1 MASLRCTPQK
11 GQGHGEPSVF
21 EPLGNVAAG
30 CVLVAS
36 PDEIDHFSRHAVVLV
51 LSHGAQGSRGVT
63 LEMATAFNVG
73 EMAAS
78 LADSP
83 FAGLPLFRGGSAGKD
98 QILMLHDVEGLR
110 GSQPI
115 GASGIHV
122 GGLQGAYDAVA
133 QGLLQPERFKF
144 FFNQYEWVPGALER
158 EISQGIWTA
167 GAIPPELVLRQVGS
181 QSERPLGIERKLGRI
196 DQLSRDMSTPLWD
209 ILRASIP
216 ASSFAPT
223 GGVHQRQDATAR
235 RGAPN
240 LGEPAEGQRANDVA
254 VDSSPYLSSLTRRE
268 LQALAKEYG
277 VKGNLKS
284 QDIVHLL
291 LLKGFA
297 PDTAGPVASKAVP
310 EAVVPEA
317 GDAAVGQR
325 AMFLT
330 MMVERVW
337 EFRAALD
344 APALLPL
351 LDAGA
356 QVYGSTGANA
366 IEGTLSAAWG
376 DTSAATLNAD
386 SLRPMASGCV
396 TYTMQYTDQS
406 GKRVQQQEEMCF
418 SMNGLL
424 QTLRVL

>member
-1 MASLRCTPQK
+1 ML
-11 GQGHGEPSVF
+11 
-21 EPLGNVAAG
+21 
-30 CVLVAS
+30 
-36 PDEIDHFSRHAVVLV
+36 LV
-51 LSHGAQGSRGVT
+51 LSR
-63 LEMATAFNVG
+63 
-73 EMAAS
+73 
-78 LADSP
+78 
-83 FAGLPLFRGGSAGKD
+83 
-98 QILMLHDVEGLR
+98 
-110 GSQPI
+110 
-115 GASGIHV
+115 ASGIHV

-310 EAVVPEA
+310 EAVVPET

-356 QVYGSTGANA
+356 QVPVGGRALA
-366 IEGTLSAAWG
+366 
-376 DTSAATLNAD
+376 
-386 SLRPMASGCV
+386 
-396 TYTMQYTDQS
+396 YTIAY
-406 GKRVQQQEEMCF
+406 
-418 SMNGLL
+418 
-424 QTLRVL
+424 